1 MRIFMV
7 ILILSCSPEVLWV
20 IVDYDAILHNG
31 FPGADVFTKLV
42 EVVSLLLNWVGG
54 VQKYSSTFQSSG
66 CPRQCGY
73 LFGSMLLAQSHTNIL
88 GIRCVPDTTQS
99 KSTCTS
105 HSPTP
110 IRLPL
115 W

>member
-31 FPGADVFTKLV
+31 FMGADVFTKLV

-54 VQKYSSTFQSSG
+54 YKSTRAL
-66 CPRQCGY
+66 PNR
-73 LFGSMLLAQSHTNIL
+73 L
-88 GIRCVPDTTQS
+88 GVPDSVAIYLAPCYWLKATQ
-99 KSTCTS
+99 TY
-105 HSPTP
+105 
-110 IRLPL
+110 
-115 W
+115 